1 MDLSYFWNGW
11 SPLWHTLL
19 IGSVGYLT
27 LVFLLRGT
35 GPRTMAKMT
44 PLDFVIAVSLGS
56 VFGRV
61 VTAVEVSLAQAVLA
75 LILLVAV
82 QWALATARSR
92 WNSARR
98 ILDSP
103 PVRLYYDGEV
113 RLKALRRHRLTEV
126 DIHTAARQSGHG
138 SLADVQAVILHQDG
152 SVGVIGQG
160 SMGDGSSVL
169 PFVER
174 AIVELQRIVTHP
186 LLAQS
191 LLDTR
196 GAGHC
201 RLGRHRLRGKSAAVP
216 VQR

>member
-1 MDLSYFWNGW
+1 MDLSYFWTGW

-27 LVFLLRGT
+27 LVILLRVT

-61 VTAVEVSLAQAVLA
+61 VTAVDVSLAQAVLA
-75 LILLVAV
+75 LILLVVV
-82 QWALATARSR
+82 QWVLAAARSR
-92 WNSARR
+92 WKFMRR
-98 ILDSP
+98 LVDSP
-103 PVRLYYDGEV
+103 PVLLYYDGEV
-113 RLKALRRHRLTEV
+113 QPKALRQHRLTDV

-138 SLADVQAVILHQDG
+138 SLANVQAVILHQDG
-152 SVGVIGQG
+152 SLGVIGLD

-174 AIVELQRIVTHP
+174 
-186 LLAQS
+186 
-191 LLDTR
+191 
-196 GAGHC
+196 
-201 RLGRHRLRGKSAAVP
+201 HR
-216 VQR
+216 